1 MASQIDGSTGIP
13 LREDLFTVDGGEGRL
28 VSHLDIKPPEDS
40 AKTPPVLSFKRKREV
55 EIPWGDVFKGITDN
69 SPVSVSALRTFF
81 QSSWGHDD
89 DSLQKA
95 LADDSELL
103 FKGETPFVKQL
114 SGEGDEPIL
123 AFATEFQ
130 DDGTATGRRIESG
143 FVLRH
148 GGSGRLYY
156 IIEAEAGLTADH
168 FRDWNQ
174 YDQSLWRDH
183 VQGVELVFETE
194 SEAAGQYTDFEEI
207 DLRAAVIDRKFGELR
222 LALEFATQVKDKVSG
237 VTEKFIGDIVNT
249 SLNADEIE
257 NLQRRVLRLQIGEQD
272 AQRAMERL
280 VSQAA
285 SLGFVLLPDGGEVP
299 APEKGK
305 GQKKTVPP
313 GLYQEYTRTARWTTT
328 HKRTET
334 YRSGWWIFKTTKT
347 RQVRYKKTHERQV
360 LAYKPVDTSK
370 DLLSE
375 TRQDLAA
382 EGMEV
387 FVFDRSPDGF
397 VTLDGM
403 PLRRVMERCDF
414 DEQFRRHCAV
424 LLPVYEHSLL
434 GDRIVAKYSVFKRP
448 LPGVLPTMLPRL
460 AIEESLSYRIS
471 WQEMQLGELISSI
484 NLAPGEERQVT
495 MTKSFK
501 HETTVSRS
509 TTSVFDI
516 SQSESTDLATEME
529 NQTRQ
534 ESQQSTNF
542 ESTATVSGNYGPFSA
557 SATAKG
563 GTTRSLNEVSQAI
576 SKVARKAARSV
587 SQQNREEVSSSS
599 TARTEITKTD
609 ETKATLTNIN
619 QGRSLN
625 LMFYRI
631 NNKFS
636 GGLFLD
642 DLGFSVIPGVELIAG
657 SGVHDSRGYGLR
669 ELPRLLHEFDDE
681 QLPFDLKSDQREE
694 YSQRVL
700 ESIRDLLDS
709 EYMRQSEPEAPASK
723 RTGQAQTM
731 SMADRTAAAEPGPTI
746 SVGLL
751 CMPAAPAKPAAKR
764 DRRGGRKSAAVAEVA
779 AAAGFDEFAEALR
792 KATID
797 SDAPMVPQDLL
808 VSAPGLYLDAV
819 VGAQPGTE
827 PYSEEMR
834 VQEVRMRA
842 ADVFARESEGL
853 YQRAQ
858 AMRLARMFGNDVG
871 SWLTG
876 IIPLRDHKALM
887 VSLSEPLPEGNWHIR
902 FDGKSKAT
910 LDRSKS
916 IGRNAL
922 RKTWSNEQDWLKA
935 ADLISRVDLFDE
947 DTGATIE
954 YAGHGALAVR
964 ERD

>member
-13 LREDLFTVDGGEGRL
+13 LREDIFTVDGGEGRL

-55 EIPWGDVFKGITDN
+55 EIPWGDVFKGITEG
-69 SPVSVSALRTFF
+69 SPGSVSALRAYF
-81 QSSWGHDD
+81 QRSWGYDD
-89 DSLQKA
+89 ESLKNA
-95 LADDSELL
+95 LADDKDLL
-103 FKGETPFVKQL
+103 FKGDKPLVQQVAAT
-114 SGEGDEPIL
+114 GDAPAP
-123 AFATEFQ
+123 AFSTAFQ
-130 DDGTATGRRIESG
+130 ADGTATAEPIESG
-143 FVLRH
+143 FLLRQ
-148 GGSGRLYY
+148 GSSGRLYHL
-156 IIEAEAGLTADH
+156 IEAAPGLTADH
-168 FRDWNQ
+168 FKDWER
-174 YDQSLWRDH
+174 YDQSLWKDH
-183 VQGVELVFETE
+183 VLGAELVFETAD
-194 SEAAGQYTDFEEI
+194 EATVEYTDFEEV

-222 LALEFATQVKDKVSG
+222 LALKFATQVQEKVSAI
-237 VTEKFIGDIVNT
+237 TEQLIGDIVNT

-272 AQRAMERL
+272 AQRAIERL

-285 SLGFVLLPDGGEVP
+285 SLGFVLLPEGGKVP
-299 APEKGK
+299 APELGEGK
-305 GQKKTVPP
+305 KRDVDA

-328 HKRTET
+328 YKVRKKIV
-334 YRSGWWIFKTTKT
+334 SGWWIFKTTRIEEFDRT
-347 RQVRYKKTHERQV
+347 KTHEQQV
-360 LAYKPVDTSK
+360 LAYKRVDTSK

-382 EGMEV
+382 KGMEV

-397 VTLDGM
+397 VTVDGT
-403 PLRRVMERCDF
+403 PLRRVMDRCDF
-414 DEQFRRHCAV
+414 DEEFRRHCAV

-434 GDRIVAKYSVFKRP
+434 GDRMVAKYSVFKRP
-448 LPGVLPTMLPRL
+448 LPGILPTMLPRL
-460 AIEESLSYRIS
+460 ALEETLSYRIS
-471 WQEMQLGELISSI
+471 WREMQLGELINSI

-542 ESTATVSGNYGPFSA
+542 QSTATASGSYGPFSA
-557 SATAKG
+557 SATASG

-625 LMFYRI
+625 LMFYRV

-657 SGVHDSRGYGLR
+657 SGVHDSRGYGLQ
-669 ELPRLLHEFDDE
+669 ELPRLLDEFDDE
-681 QLPFDLKSDQREE
+681 QLPFDLKSDQRAE
-694 YSQRVL
+694 YGQRVL
-700 ESIRDLLDS
+700 ESIRKLLES
-709 EYMRQSEPEAPASK
+709 EYMRHSQSEARESK

-731 SMADRTAAAEPGPTI
+731 SMADETGAQEPGPTI

-751 CMPAAPAKPAAKR
+751 CMPTAPAKPAAKR
-764 DRRGGRKSAAVAEVA
+764 ERRGGRKSAAVAEVA
-779 AAAGFDEFAEALR
+779 ADATGFDEFAEALR

-858 AMRLARMFGNDVG
+858 ALRLARMFGNDAG
-871 SWLTG
+871 GWITG
-876 IIPLRDHKALM
+876 VIPLREHKALM

-902 FDGKSKAT
+902 FDGRSVAT
-910 LDRSKS
+910 LDRSKT
-916 IGRNAL
+916 IGRNSI
-922 RKTWSNEQDWLKA
+922 RRSWQKEQDWLKT

-954 YAGHGALAVR
+954 YSG
-964 ERD
+964 